1 MSRSVQF
8 AAIILVAATSRASP
22 AAQTILPDAVAD
34 TARTWTVEDAVT
46 AALAQH
52 PLVEAARARADA
64 ADHERSNARA
74 LPNPIGT
81 LWLENDRPRETSLY
95 LTYPIESMLQRGPRV
110 RRAEEE
116 VRAAAASLVLARRL
130 VAADTV
136 RAFFGVALAQAL
148 CEEAEENRF
157 RIEQL
162 VSYNRARVGEGVT
175 AEGELLRLEIE
186 LDRAAHDVV
195 LADVELTRSRARL
208 APYLGA
214 GRMSVGL
221 SGIRT
226 LVPPMDAPTVSSMP
240 ALDVVLAS
248 ARSARPEI
256 VASRARAAAAAAS
269 TDYERSMTVRQVGA
283 TFGTKRTSGASAL
296 VAGLSVAIP
305 LFNLNQAPIAR
316 AASERIAAEHERAW
330 IEQTIAMGVHG
341 AHGAATTLTAQVG
354 RLQQTFLARAERV
367 HELTLAA
374 YQEGGATLLQVLDA
388 TRMLADARLTY
399 SRALF
404 AQRESL
410 FDLALATGADPMD
423 ALVFLRTWSAA
434 PARASRGGEM
444 P

>member
-1 MSRSVQF
+1 MSRSVQL

-22 AAQTILPDAVAD
+22 AAQTVLPGAVSD

-81 LWLENDRPRETSLY
+81 FWLENDRPRETSLY

-110 RRAEEE
+110 RRAEED

-186 LDRAAHDVV
+186 LDRAA
-195 LADVELTRSRARL
+195 LAR
-208 APYLGA
+208 Y
-214 GRMSVGL
+214 
-221 SGIRT
+221 
-226 LVPPMDAPTVSSMP
+226 
-240 ALDVVLAS
+240 
-248 ARSARPEI
+248 
-256 VASRARAAAAAAS
+256 
-269 TDYERSMTVRQVGA
+269 
-283 TFGTKRTSGASAL
+283 
-296 VAGLSVAIP
+296 GLSVA
-305 LFNLNQAPIAR
+305 
-316 AASERIAAEHERAW
+316 
-330 IEQTIAMGVHG
+330 
-341 AHGAATTLTAQVG
+341 
-354 RLQQTFLARAERV
+354 
-367 HELTLAA
+367 
-374 YQEGGATLLQVLDA
+374 
-388 TRMLADARLTY
+388 
-399 SRALF
+399 
-404 AQRESL
+404 
-410 FDLALATGADPMD
+410 
-423 ALVFLRTWSAA
+423 
-434 PARASRGGEM
+434 
-444 P
+444 